1 MTKTSSPAT
10 HNSDPADK
18 EDLESK
24 EKMLTEKLL
33 YIIMDME
40 EQASVCPQP
49 QH

>member
-10 HNSDPADK
+10 HNSGPVDK

-24 EKMLTEKLL
+24 KKILTEKLL